1 MHPPSIAKEAEI
13 QDFTPLDDF
22 NQSFLSF
29 VGFKDNGE
37 STDRVPFDMK
47 STLVTFK
54 DMARYLLAEEKL
66 RIFFETNDLGGSPMA
81 SEVFGPEFYGYCKG
95 VMFGVL

>member
-1 MHPPSIAKEAEI
+1 VHPPSIAKEAEI

-66 RIFFETNDLGGSPMA
+66 RIFLKQMTWEDHQWQVRSLDQSSMGI
-81 SEVFGPEFYGYCKG
+81 VK
-95 VMFGVL
+95 V